1 MSVYTIHQAL
11 VFLYEQSYEGDIL
24 VPTFLMMMQRFKI
37 QGHMASKGQRHH
49 LNSTMWIL
57 H

>member
-1 MSVYTIHQAL
+1 MSVYTIRQAP
-11 VFLYEQSYEGDIL
+11 VFLYEQYCEGDIL
-24 VPTFLMMMQRFKI
+24 APSFLMMMQRFKI